1 MKSRFLAIVMAIVVS
16 LTASFM
22 LHADNAAD
30 GRDTIEEYL
39 RALDSNPNDKNLL
52 KTIAYHYMN
61 IGDDANTRK
70 YGERLLALGEATGDR
85 DFCELYGKIVLSA
98 SYLEQDMDKCFK
110 YLEDARLIAEGT
122 QNHDA
127 LLSINNSFGMYYM
140 FGHNDIYTASSYY
153 YKALEEAKA
162 LNDERRYGI
171 LLSNLAG
178 AYMMMNDVSGQ
189 KLAEQSHEI
198 AMRRGEPIP
207 LYYAKCSLA
216 EFYIM
221 SDSLERVET
230 LIGEIERLH
239 HEGGFGGEPD
249 LYLMKAQ
256 LADKRGDK
264 KGAYRN
270 YALAMENFKNA
281 DMSAITA
288 TYRSYASMLRRDNK
302 LSSAIKIL
310 EYGLANTLSSD
321 LKLHSP
327 EIMKELVYAYRDAG
341 NYKKALDYSLDYQA
355 YQDSIF
361 NLSRERALQE
371 NRIRH
376 EVYTNER
383 LIDEQKM
390 QLMSSRHRI
399 ILLVVCVAAVLILLG
414 LTYFN
419 YRKKDRLYR
428 AIVSQN
434 SEYLQREHMLLEQI
448 EKAKSQ
454 SANPSKTTVLAE
466 EKADDLMSRFSSL
479 MSERK
484 LFKDPSLTVSS
495 VAELL
500 DSNRTYVSRAINDQT
515 GKTFTQIVNEYRI
528 REAINL
534 ISDLEANLPLKQIC
548 SDVGF
553 NSISTFYTTFQS
565 ITGMTPARYR
575 SQLKEIR

>member
-1 MKSRFLAIVMAIVVS
+1 MAIVVS

-22 LHADNAAD
+22 LRADNAAD
-30 GRDTIEEYL
+30 GTDTIEEYL

-52 KTIAYHYMN
+52 KVVAFHYMN
-61 IGDDANTRK
+61 VADHDNARK
-70 YGERLLALGEATGDR
+70 YARRLLALGESTGDR
-85 DFCELYGKIVLSA
+85 DFCELYGKIVMSTTF
-98 SYLEQDMDKCFK
+98 LEEDVEKSFK
-110 YLEDARLIAEGT
+110 LLEDARAIAEAT
-122 QNHDA
+122 ENHDA
-127 LLSINNSFGMYYM
+127 LLSINNSTGMYYM
-140 FGHNDIYTASSYY
+140 FVNNDLYTATTYY
-153 YKALEEAKA
+153 YKALEEAKIM
-162 LNDERRYGI
+162 NDERRYGI
-171 LLSNLAG
+171 ILANLAG
-178 AYMMMNDVSGQ
+178 AYLMMNDISGQ
-189 KLAEQSHEI
+189 KLAEQAHEI
-198 AMRRGEPIP
+198 AVSRGEPVP
-207 LYYAKCSLA
+207 LYYAKYTLA
-216 EFYIM
+216 HFYLL
-221 SDSLERVET
+221 SDSLDRVER
-230 LIGEIERLH
+230 LIDEVEALH
-239 HEGGFGGEPD
+239 HKGGFTGEPD
-249 LYLMKAQ
+249 LYVMRAQ
-256 LADKRGDK
+256 LAEKRGDISR
-264 KGAYRN
+264 AYHN
-270 YALAMENFKNA
+270 YAQAMEHFKDA
-281 DMSAITA
+281 DISAVTA
-288 TYRSYASMLRRDNK
+288 TYLAYAGLLRRNNRYAS
-302 LSSAIKIL
+302 AINVL
-310 EYGLANTLSSD
+310 EYGLSTAASSD
-321 LKLHSP
+321 VKIHSP

-376 EVYTNER
+376 EVYNSER

-399 ILLVVCVAAVLILLG
+399 ILLLVCVAAVLILLG